1 MSQRET
7 PEAIDEA
14 AAAWVARIDRAPLSP
29 AEDAELDAWLANDSR
44 RRGAFAKANAV
55 MIYADRARPL
65 GPAYDDGENGM
76 FIRPLTP
83 DRPRESTRR
92 WTLAAGGAA
101 AAAMV
106 GAAVG
111 IGYEAWRPA
120 QRFETGRGE
129 LRRLPLADGTLVTLN
144 TATKVAVKFTTSR
157 RDVQL
162 IEGEALFDVAKN
174 LRRPFYVDAGDIR
187 VRAVGTSFTVR
198 KLSGKPTEVL
208 VSEGIV
214 EVTRSDGRAVGPVR
228 LFANQQV
235 LARPNAPFT
244 PTVLAPAALAREL
257 MWRQGML
264 SFAGASLREAAAEFS
279 RYSDP
284 QIAVDDPTIANETI
298 TGLFSANDP
307 AGFAQAVALS
317 LNLSTR
323 TEDGK
328 IHISR

>member
-29 AEDAELDAWLANDSR
+29 AEDAELDAWLAADSR
-44 RRGAFAKANAV
+44 RQGAFAKANAV

-65 GPAYDDGENGM
+65 GSAYDDGDADM
-76 FIRPLTP
+76 FIRPLP
-83 DRPRESTRR
+83 ADRAYGSTRR
-92 WTLAAGGAA
+92 WTLAVGGAA
-101 AAAMV
+101 AAA
-106 GAAVG
+106 AVMG
-111 IGYEAWRPA
+111 IGYEVWRPA
-120 QRFETGRGE
+120 QRFETERGE
-129 LRRLPLADGTLVTLN
+129 LRRLPLEDGTVVTLN
-144 TATKVAVKFTTSR
+144 TATKVAVKFTTAR

-162 IEGEALFDVAKN
+162 LEGEALFDVAKN
-174 LRRPFYVDAGDIR
+174 PKRPFYVDAGDVR

-198 KLSGKPTEVL
+198 KLPGNPTQVL

-214 EVTRSDGRAVGPVR
+214 EVTRSGGGAAGAVR
-228 LFANQQV
+228 LVANQQV
-235 LARPNAPFT
+235 LARPNAPFAT
-244 PTVLAPAALAREL
+244 SALAPAAVVREL

-264 SFAGASLREAAAEFS
+264 SFEGASLREAAAEFS

-328 IHISR
+328 IHLSR